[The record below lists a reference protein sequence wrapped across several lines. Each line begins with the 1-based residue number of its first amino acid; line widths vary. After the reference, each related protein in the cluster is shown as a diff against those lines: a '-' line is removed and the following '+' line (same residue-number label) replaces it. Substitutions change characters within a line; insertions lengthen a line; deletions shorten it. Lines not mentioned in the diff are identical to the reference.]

1 MEQLYC
7 MLIIP
12 MVWIIKIQYNYMLII
27 PTGGIFNET
36 IILYVNNTNGIGM
49 YKSLK
54 QIYAKHIIS

>member
-1 MEQLYC
+1 MKQLYC
-7 MLIIP
+7 
-12 MVWIIKIQYNYMLII
+12 MLII